1 MKSRLGYHQ
10 LQSTFTILISLLMGL
25 KTCESAGNVLW
36 WLISVPL
43 PARHSMRPQT
53 VFLPQYYGV
62 WMIRAWVLALG
73 KLGSQSP
80 SQSCQWIFNDLV
92 ADKSCPSAVSDGYL
106 DETFSPTSFSRT
118 AKQSEHGGAGRSR
131 RTSPVYTSP
140 LPHST
145 VDNNTHDGV
154 RAAVNTPA
162 ILLNDKS
169 NEGGKLKI
177 LSMKINRSLIY

>member
-1 MKSRLGYHQ
+1 M
-10 LQSTFTILISLLMGL
+10 
-25 KTCESAGNVLW
+25 
-36 WLISVPL
+36 
-43 PARHSMRPQT
+43 
-53 VFLPQYYGV
+53 
-62 WMIRAWVLALG
+62 G
-73 KLGSQSP
+73 KLGCQSP

-145 VDNNTHDGV
+145 VDNNTPDGL